1 MRTNSRPLQKIS
13 AMRKSTQ
20 NASEATAAAVSEAS
34 SVAKDKPAKRKFKP
48 APSEEKAERR
58 GIQSVEIGFTVLD
71 AIRKAG
77 GPISLSKIAE
87 VTGLAVAN
95 THYYMVSF
103 QRVGLVQQDS
113 DTGHYGLGT
122 YALKLGVAA
131 LEQFDVYKLARPAM
145 ADISSRTGHTVFLGV
160 WGNKGPTIVYR
171 VAGGRSLPL
180 LELRVGSVLPLL
192 TSALGRNF
200 LAHLPSTMTEAMVKE
215 ELAVYAPAIAS
226 SSKSDVPRTLGEV
239 VDMCKRIKMQG
250 YSQSRD
256 SLLPNFTALSAPV
269 FDLSGAI
276 IAAMTV
282 MGPTHLLKDQSEVEV
297 LTLLR
302 HYAVEIS
309 QTAGIYG

>member
-1 MRTNSRPLQKIS
+1 MWVKCLPLVNPNSMRTSTKNPTQVTTTS
-13 AMRKSTQ
+13 ASGLHKAEVKNESKSKVK
-20 NASEATAAAVSEAS
+20 A
-34 SVAKDKPAKRKFKP
+34 
-48 APSEEKAERR
+48 APSAEKSERR

-71 AIRKAG
+71 AIRRAG
-77 GPISLSKIAE
+77 EPISLSKIAE
-87 VTGLAVAN
+87 LAGLAAAN
-95 THYYMVSF
+95 THYYLVSF

-200 LAHLPSTMTEAMVKE
+200 LAHLPSSVTESMVKE
-215 ELAVYAPAIAS
+215 ELSVHAPALAPT
-226 SSKSDVPRTLGEV
+226 SKIEVPQTLDEV
-239 VDMCKRIKMQG
+239 VDMCQRIRKQG
-250 YSQSRD
+250 YSRSKD

-269 FDLSGAI
+269 FDLSGTI
-276 IAAMTV
+276 IAALTV
-282 MGPTHLLKDQSEVEV
+282 MGPSHLLKDQAEDEV
-297 LTLLR
+297 LRLLR
-302 HYAVEIS
+302 HHAVEIS

>member
-1 MRTNSRPLQKIS
+1 MRKRTENDTQATLAGSSRPL
-13 AMRKSTQ
+13 ST
-20 NASEATAAAVSEAS
+20 EKETGFKGKVKATPGA
-34 SVAKDKPAKRKFKP
+34 
-48 APSEEKAERR
+48 EKAEPR

-71 AIRKAG
+71 AIRQAG
-77 GPISLSKIAE
+77 EPISLSKIAE
-87 VTGLAVAN
+87 LAGLAVAN
-95 THYYMVSF
+95 THYYLVSF
-103 QRVGLVQQDS
+103 KRVGLVQQDS

-171 VAGGRSLPL
+171 IAGGRSLPL

-200 LAHLPSTMTEAMVKE
+200 LAHLPSSMTESMVKE
-215 ELAVYAPAIAS
+215 ELSVHAPALAS
-226 SSKSDVPRTLGEV
+226 YAKSEVPQTLEEV
-239 VDMCKRIKMQG
+239 VDMSRRVKKQG
-250 YSQSRD
+250 YSRSKD

-269 FDLSGAI
+269 FDLSGTI
-276 IAAMTV
+276 IAALTV
-282 MGPTHLLKDQSEVEV
+282 MGPSHLLKDKAEVEV
-297 LTLLR
+297 LALLR